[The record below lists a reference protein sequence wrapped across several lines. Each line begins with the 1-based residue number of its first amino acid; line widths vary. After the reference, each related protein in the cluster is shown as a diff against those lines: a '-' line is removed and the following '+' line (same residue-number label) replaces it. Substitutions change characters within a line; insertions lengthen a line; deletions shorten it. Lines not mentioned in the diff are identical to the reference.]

1 MTATSSAGTPPILT
15 ELAII
20 VTLVVGFATVFMAL
34 GNVQR
39 QIRVTAREGW
49 MREFREQ
56 FADLMSHYAAY
67 LQYMNQSPQPGKELP
82 LTEQKRAT

>member
-15 ELAII
+15 ELALI
-20 VTLVVGFATVFMAL
+20 VTLVVGFTTVFMAL

-49 MREFREQ
+49 MREFRI
-56 FADLMSHYAAY
+56 S
-67 LQYMNQSPQPGKELP
+67 
-82 LTEQKRAT
+82 